1 MEDIAFHCNVKKPC
15 CSSVLLTTV
24 ALIPGN
30 KTFSL
35 PSNFGYGILYIPA
48 QRTIL
53 RQKGG
58 NKNIEFPIVKTD
70 ELICASR

>member
-1 MEDIAFHCNVKKPC
+1 MNDEWRILHSIAMLKSRVARV
-15 CSSVLLTTV
+15 VLLTTV

-48 QRTIL
+48 QRTIS
-53 RQKGG
+53 RQKVG
-58 NKNIEFPIVKTD
+58 NQ
-70 ELICASR
+70 